1 MSIIEIAVPDIGD
14 FDAVEVTEILVAE
27 GDEIQ
32 VEDSLVTVE
41 SDKASMEIPSSHAGK
56 VLKIKVS
63 MGDNIAQDDVLIMLE
78 TADSEA
84 VAEDTAES
92 EIAEPEPAEVV
103 EEKAAPAVKEQTKT
117 AETPKPTSAS
127 SETSTKEILI
137 PDIGD
142 FESVEIIE
150 ILVNEGDEIQTED
163 SLITVE
169 SDKASME
176 IPSSES
182 GKVLNIKVSVGD
194 KVAQGS
200 VILMMEVGASGS
212 SDSSD
217 APKAEKK
224 EPAKGSHEQ
233 MAPAKSTPA
242 KASAGKAS
250 SDKPSPTENID
261 ETRFNKAYAS
271 PSIRKFARELGVDL
285 GKVEGTS
292 RKGRISR
299 EDVKGFVKKTLSSKS
314 SGGSLGVKPMPEID
328 FSVFGE
334 IEIQALSK
342 INKLTGEFLHRNW
355 VTVPHVTQFDEADI
369 TEMEAFRKQ
378 MGKEMEKEGIKI
390 TPLAFIIRA
399 VVSSLKAY
407 PRFNSSL
414 DASGENLVLKK
425 YFNVGV
431 AVDTPNGLVVPV
443 IKNADQKS
451 LVEISQ
457 EIRELAGKA
466 RDKTLKPS
474 DMKGGNISISSLGG
488 IGGTKFTPI
497 VNAPEVAVLGVSRSK
512 IEPQWDGNEFQ
523 PRLML
528 PLSLSYDHRVID
540 GADAARFTT
549 HLSKMLSDIR
559 RMVI

>member
-1 MSIIEIAVPDIGD
+1 MSIIEIVVPDIGD
-14 FDAVEVTEILVAE
+14 FDAVEVTEILVKE
-27 GDEIQ
+27 GDVIE

-63 MGDNIAQDDVLIMLE
+63 LGDNIAEGDVMIMLE
-78 TADSEA
+78 TA
-84 VAEDTAES
+84 
-92 EIAEPEPAEVV
+92 
-103 EEKAAPAVKEQTKT
+103 EET
-117 AETPKPTSAS
+117 AETEQDSEKISEQAEEAPTERPAPAPVSEAS
-127 SETSTKEILI
+127 THEPAANSEPQTTSIKEILV

-142 FESVEIIE
+142 FDSVEITE
-150 ILVNEGDEIQTED
+150 ILVAEGDMVQTED

-182 GKVLNIKVSVGD
+182 GKVVNIKVATGDSVS
-194 KVAQGS
+194 QGS
-200 VILMMEVGASGS
+200 VILMMEVTSGGAVSAGS
-212 SDSSD
+212 ENAETK
-217 APKAEKK
+217 APST
-224 EPAKGSHEQ
+224 GGHEQ
-233 MAPAKSTPA
+233 MAPAESAPA
-242 KASAGKAS
+242 KVSAGKSS
-250 SDKPSPTENID
+250 SDKPSPTANVNEQ
-261 ETRFNKAYAS
+261 RFSKAYAS

-285 GKVEGTS
+285 GKVEGTD
-292 RKGRISR
+292 RKGRINK
-299 EDVKGFVKKTLSSKS
+299 EDVKGFVKKVLTSKS

-328 FSVFGE
+328 FSKFGE
-334 IEIQALSK
+334 IETQALSK

-369 TEMEAFRKQ
+369 TEMEDFRKQ
-378 MGKEMEKEGIKI
+378 MGKEMEKDGVKI

-399 VVSSLKAY
+399 VIATMKLY

-414 DASGENLVLKK
+414 DATGENLIIKK
-425 YFNVGV
+425 YFNIGV

-443 IKNADQKS
+443 IREADQKT

-457 EIRELAGKA
+457 EIREFAGKA

-474 DMKGGNISISSLGG
+474 DMQGGNFSISSLGG

-497 VNAPEVAVLGVSRSK
+497 VNAPEVAILGVSRSS
-512 IEPQWDGNEFQ
+512 IQPQWDGKEFQ

-540 GADAARFTT
+540 GAEAARFTT
-549 HLSKMLSDIR
+549 HLCKMLSDIR
-559 RMVI
+559 RMMV

>member
-1 MSIIEIAVPDIGD
+1 MSILEIVVPDIGD
-14 FDAVEVTEILVAE
+14 FDSVEVTEILVQE
-27 GDEIQ
+27 GDVIA

-56 VLKIKVS
+56 VLKVKVS
-63 MGDNIAQDDVLIMLE
+63 LGDNIAKDSALIMLE
-78 TADSEA
+78 TSE
-84 VAEDTAES
+84 ETA
-92 EIAEPEPAEVV
+92 AEPEAEPAKEEAPAE
-103 EEKAAPAVKEQTKT
+103 KPAAPAKKEET
-117 AETPKPTSAS
+117 APQAANSEPQSTSIR
-127 SETSTKEILI
+127 EILI

-142 FESVEIIE
+142 FDSVEITE
-150 ILVNEGDEIQTED
+150 ILVAEGDTVQAED

-182 GKVLNIKVSVGD
+182 GKVVNIKVAIGDSVS
-194 KVAQGS
+194 QGS
-200 VILMMEVGASGS
+200 VMLMMEVSSGGS
-212 SDSSD
+212 SNESSEA
-217 APKAEKK
+217 APAEKK
-224 EPAKGSHEQ
+224 APTTGGHEQ
-233 MAPAKSTPA
+233 MAAAKSAPSRG
-242 KASAGKAS
+242 SAGKAS
-250 SDKPSPTENID
+250 SDKPSPTANID
-261 ETRFNKAYAS
+261 EKRFSKAYAS

-285 GKVEGTS
+285 SKVEGTD
-292 RKGRISR
+292 RKGRINR
-299 EDVKGFVKKTLSSKS
+299 EDVKGFVKKTLTSKS
-314 SGGSLGVKPMPEID
+314 SGSSLGVKPMPEID
-328 FSVFGE
+328 FSKFGE
-334 IEIQALSK
+334 IETKPLSK

-369 TEMEAFRKQ
+369 TEMEDFRKQ
-378 MGKEMEKEGIKI
+378 MGKEMEKDGVKI

-399 VVSSLKAY
+399 VIATMKIY

-414 DASGENLVLKK
+414 DATGENLIFKK
-425 YFNVGV
+425 YFNIGV

-443 IKNADQKS
+443 IREADQKT

-474 DMKGGNISISSLGG
+474 DMQGGNFSISSLGG

-497 VNAPEVAVLGVSRSK
+497 VNAPEVAILGVSRSS
-512 IEPQWDGNEFQ
+512 IQPQWDGKEFQ

-549 HLSKMLSDIR
+549 HLCKMLTDIR
-559 RMVI
+559 RMMV